1 MQRLCRQ
8 YQWNCGP
15 KDGTHTLSSRLLLF
29 GALRRVCD
37 AIFKDFR
44 PVYDTWSQVV
54 FSAHSGVELWV
65 GTRGLVASIKC
76 AATNLIFSLKGKAIA
91 LAAGAEAVSP

>member
-1 MQRLCRQ
+1 MRYLKILGQCMTRGHKWL
-8 YQWNCGP
+8 
-15 KDGTHTLSSRLLLF
+15 
-29 GALRRVCD
+29 
-37 AIFKDFR
+37 
-44 PVYDTWSQVV
+44 
-54 FSAHSGVELWV
+54 FSAQSDVELWV